1 MNIILGEEQMAT
13 ISMVATIATGIVI
26 IAAAIAVLTV
36 VRRVKT
42 AIDPILTIARH
53 IDPEELENEIEMTPK
68 SVNAMTS
75 VYLTRIQQDF
85 PEFNYYEF
93 KAKAENMMKSALN
106 AITTDDINKLVNASA
121 DLTAQ
126 INNTISS
133 NEANGRDEVYRN
145 IEIHRTEIKNYRK
158 SAGTC
163 VITLQSSV
171 GYIHYVKD
179 RNGNVIEGS
188 EDHKFQTRYDTDL
201 MYIQDIS
208 KVDVGVHFTSNNCP
222 HCGAPIKSIGMDKT
236 CPYCGSGVEQINIR
250 TWSINKLTQ
259 C

>member
-1 MNIILGEEQMAT
+1 
-13 ISMVATIATGIVI
+13 MVTFGIVGTI
-26 IAAAIAVLTV
+26 IAGVVVIVAAIAVLNVVNKIKRTV
-36 VRRVKT
+36 
-42 AIDPILTIARH
+42 DPIMSVVNQ
-53 IDPEELENEIEMTPK
+53 IDPEELEMEIETTPK

-75 VYLTRIQQDF
+75 VYLPRIEKDF
-85 PEFNYYEF
+85 PEFNYFEF

-106 AITTDDINKLVNASA
+106 AITTDDISVLINASS

-126 INNTISS
+126 INNIIDS
-133 NEANGRDEVYRN
+133 NKANYNDEVYRD
-145 IEIHRTEIKNYRK
+145 IDIHRTEIKNYRK
-158 SAGTC
+158 SSGTC

-171 GYIHYVKD
+171 GYIHYVKN
-179 RNGNVIEGS
+179 RNGEVISGS

-208 KVDVGVHFTSNNCP
+208 KVDVGVQFNSNNCP
-222 HCGAPIKSIGMDKT
+222 HCGAPIKGLGVKS